1 MNVAEK
7 YGADIVK
14 NINGCRKRDFGISKA
29 RRDLDWETIF
39 MNAFDPELAH
49 KRKMES
55 ESSNE
60 DHCTMCGN
68 LCAVKND
75 KNI

>member
-1 MNVAEK
+1 M
-7 YGADIVK
+7 
-14 NINGCRKRDFGISKA
+14 SKA
-29 RRDLDWETIF
+29 RCDLDWET
-39 MNAFDPELAH
+39 MYELALDPQMAR
-49 KRKMES
+49 KRKKES

-75 KNI
+75 KAV